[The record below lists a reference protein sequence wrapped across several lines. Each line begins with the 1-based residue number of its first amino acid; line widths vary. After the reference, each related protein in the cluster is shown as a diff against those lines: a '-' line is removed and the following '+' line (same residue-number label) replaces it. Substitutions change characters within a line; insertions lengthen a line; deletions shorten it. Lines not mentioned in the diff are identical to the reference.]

1 MSLASP
7 VKHRH
12 FRLALAFLGSSLCAH
27 LTYAQGL
34 NRSGLAAAPDA
45 WLINSGMPW
54 HFRADGSAAPRP
66 LKQRP
71 PEGDEIQ
78 IVESAKAFFPGSNVK
93 AMALVSGDEIVWES
107 FKPPVQPDS
116 HLFGFS
122 LGKTI
127 TAMAVGKAI
136 CANAISLDQTLMQSV
151 PELGATDLGKAK
163 VRDLLT
169 MTSGT
174 WEGNSDS
181 TIWSADQAK
190 AIAAGQMDWLELLGT
205 PKVSGAIS
213 DLTGKRAPGKTFAYK
228 STDPLALGIL
238 LEKTTGKSYA
248 QWTAQ
253 EVLHPAGVASPIV
266 IAQDKA
272 KGYGQADAGVRMTF
286 GDWVRFAS
294 WVRRSENE
302 PGCFGDFVRE
312 SVKPHIDTGKPSPLT
327 SYGYLTWTNGN
338 KSWALGH
345 GGQRI
350 AWNRKNTRI
359 LVAFS
364 NLESTSTDLT
374 QIYERWAA
382 LP

>member
-1 MSLASP
+1 MIPSIL
-7 VKHRH
+7 H
-12 FRLALAFLGSSLCAH
+12 
-27 LTYAQGL
+27 
-34 NRSGLAAAPDA
+34 
-45 WLINSGMPW
+45 
-54 HFRADGSAAPRP
+54 
-66 LKQRP
+66 
-71 PEGDEIQ
+71 
-78 IVESAKAFFPGSNVK
+78 
-93 AMALVSGDEIVWES
+93 
-107 FKPPVQPDS
+107 
-116 HLFGFS
+116 
-122 LGKTI
+122 
-127 TAMAVGKAI
+127 
-136 CANAISLDQTLMQSV
+136 
-151 PELGATDLGKAK
+151 
-163 VRDLLT
+163 
-169 MTSGT
+169 
-174 WEGNSDS
+174 S
-181 TIWSADQAK
+181 TIAC
-190 AIAAGQMDWLELLGT
+190 
-205 PKVSGAIS
+205 
-213 DLTGKRAPGKTFAYK
+213 FAQ
-228 STDPLALGIL
+228 IL